1 MRGSGDSSMDL
12 RQFRYFIEVADRLS
26 FTKAAKRLHV
36 SQPTLSQQ
44 IRALEQTLG
53 TDLLA
58 RSASGLALTQ
68 AGVAFLDRARAAI
81 REAIGAVEDARAA
94 SAGFL
99 GRLSVACGPLA
110 EYCIL
115 HDVLQL
121 ARTKSPK
128 LSIRLRFLPENEQ
141 ILGVLAGTADVG
153 FMGCF
158 SQTPDPNL
166 KYEPLYPEHGIV
178 MLPATHRLAARR
190 AVKLSD
196 LAEDP
201 WIVPTRD
208 QSPVVHDVFLA
219 ECQKS
224 GFAPKINIAADWYSR
239 FPLVASGA
247 GVCVGAFTLLKFRRP
262 KIKFILIEP
271 RVTVDMGMITK
282 REDQSPQLDEFRG
295 LVKEALALR
304 ASEMGA

>member
-1 MRGSGDSSMDL
+1 MDL

-53 TDLLA
+53 TDLLT
-58 RSASGLALTQ
+58 RNASGIVLTQ
-68 AGVAFLDRARAAI
+68 AGAAFLDRARAAI
-81 REAIGAVEDARAA
+81 REATAAVEDARAA

-99 GRLSVACGPLA
+99 GRLSIACGPLA

-115 HDVLQL
+115 HDVLEL
-121 ARTKSPK
+121 ARVKSPR

-153 FMGCF
+153 FMGFF
-158 SQTPDPNL
+158 SETPDPHL
-166 KYEPLYPEHGIV
+166 KFEPLYPERGIV
-178 MLPATHRLAARR
+178 MLPATHRFASRR
-190 AVKLSD
+190 AVKLSE

-208 QSPVVHDVFLA
+208 QSPVVHDLFLA

-224 GFAPKINIAADWYSR
+224 GFAPKINVSADWYSR

-247 GVCVGAFTLLKFRRP
+247 GVCVGASALLKFRRP
-262 KIKFILIEP
+262 KIKFIPLEP
-271 RVTVDMGMITK
+271 SVTIDIGMITN

-295 LVKEALALR
+295 LVKEALVLR
-304 ASEMGA
+304 EREMQA

>member
-1 MRGSGDSSMDL
+1 MDL

-53 TDLLA
+53 TDLLS
-58 RSASGLALTQ
+58 RSASGIALTQ
-68 AGVAFLDRARAAI
+68 AGMAFLDRARAAI
-81 REAIGAVEDARAA
+81 REATAAVEDARAA

-99 GRLSVACGPLA
+99 GRISVACGPLA

-115 HDVLQL
+115 HDVLEL
-121 ARTKSPK
+121 ARVKSPK

-153 FMGCF
+153 FMGFF
-158 SQTPDPNL
+158 SETTDPHL
-166 KYEPLYPEHGIV
+166 KFEPLYPERGIV
-178 MLPATHRLAARR
+178 MLPATHRFASRR
-190 AVKLSD
+190 AVKLSE

-208 QSPVVHDVFLA
+208 QSPVVHDLFLA
-219 ECQKS
+219 ECLKS
-224 GFAPKINIAADWYSR
+224 GFAPKINVSADWYSR

-247 GVCVGAFTLLKFRRP
+247 GVCVGASALLKFRRP
-262 KIKFILIEP
+262 KIKFVSLEP
-271 RVTVDMGMITK
+271 SVTVNIGMITK
-282 REDQSPQLDEFRG
+282 REGPSPQLDEFRG

-304 ASEMGA
+304 EREMQA

>member
-1 MRGSGDSSMDL
+1 MDL

-53 TDLLA
+53 TDLLS
-58 RSASGLALTQ
+58 RGASGIALTQ
-68 AGVAFLDRARAAI
+68 AGIAFLDRARAAI
-81 REAIGAVEDARAA
+81 REATAAVEDARAA

-99 GRLSVACGPLA
+99 GRISIACGPLA

-115 HDVLQL
+115 HDVLAL
-121 ARTKSPK
+121 ARVKSPK

-153 FMGCF
+153 FMGFF
-158 SQTPDPNL
+158 SETTDPHL
-166 KYEPLYPEHGIV
+166 KFEPLYPERGIV
-178 MLPATHRLAARR
+178 MLPATHRFASRR
-190 AVKLSD
+190 AVKLSE
-196 LAEDP
+196 LAEDA

-208 QSPVVHDVFLA
+208 QSPVVHDLFLA
-219 ECQKS
+219 ECLKS
-224 GFAPKINIAADWYSR
+224 GFAPKINVSADWYSR
-239 FPLVASGA
+239 FPLAASGA
-247 GVCVGAFTLLKFRRP
+247 GVCVGASALLKFRRP
-262 KIKFILIEP
+262 KIKFVPLEP
-271 RVTVDMGMITK
+271 SITVNIGMITK
-282 REDQSPQLDEFRG
+282 REGPSPQLDEFRG

-304 ASEMGA
+304 EREMQA

>member
-1 MRGSGDSSMDL
+1 MDL

-53 TDLLA
+53 TDLLS
-58 RSASGLALTQ
+58 RSASGIALTQ
-68 AGVAFLDRARAAI
+68 AGMAFLDRARAAI
-81 REAIGAVEDARAA
+81 REATAAVEDARAA

-99 GRLSVACGPLA
+99 GRISIACGPLA

-115 HDVLQL
+115 HDVLEL
-121 ARTKSPK
+121 ARVKSPK

-153 FMGCF
+153 FMGFF
-158 SQTPDPNL
+158 SETTDPHL
-166 KYEPLYPEHGIV
+166 KFEPLYPERGIV
-178 MLPATHRLAARR
+178 MLPATHRFASRR
-190 AVKLSD
+190 AVKLSE

-208 QSPVVHDVFLA
+208 QSPVVHDLFLA
-219 ECQKS
+219 ECLKS
-224 GFAPKINIAADWYSR
+224 GFAPKINVSADWYSR

-247 GVCVGAFTLLKFRRP
+247 GVCVGASALLKFRRP
-262 KIKFILIEP
+262 KIKFVSLEP
-271 RVTVDMGMITK
+271 SVTVNIGMITK
-282 REDQSPQLDEFRG
+282 REGPSPQLDEFRG

-304 ASEMGA
+304 EREMQA

>member
-1 MRGSGDSSMDL
+1 MDL

-53 TDLLA
+53 INLLA
-58 RSASGLALTQ
+58 RSSSGIDLTQ

-81 REAIGAVEDARAA
+81 REATAAVEDARAA

-99 GRLSVACGPLA
+99 GRLSIACGPLA

-115 HDVLQL
+115 HDVLEL
-121 ARTKSPK
+121 ARSKSPK

-153 FMGCF
+153 FMGFF
-158 SQTPDPNL
+158 SETPDPHL
-166 KYEPLYPEHGIV
+166 KYEPLYPERGIV
-178 MLPATHRLAARR
+178 MLPAAHRFASRR
-190 AVKLSD
+190 AVKLSE
-196 LAEDP
+196 LAEDS
-201 WIVPTRD
+201 WIIPTRD
-208 QSPVVHDVFLA
+208 QSPFVHDVFLA
-219 ECQKS
+219 ECEKA
-224 GFAPKINIAADWYSR
+224 GFTPKINASADWYSR

-247 GVCVGAFTLLKFRRP
+247 GVCVGASALLKFRRP
-262 KIKFILIEP
+262 KIKFIPLEP
-271 RVTVDMGMITK
+271 SVTVNMGMITK
-282 REDQSPQLDEFRG
+282 REDHSPQLDEFRG
-295 LVKEALALR
+295 LVKEALARRERELQ
-304 ASEMGA
+304 A

>member
-1 MRGSGDSSMDL
+1 MRGSGDSSMYL

-247 GVCVGAFTLLKFRRP
+247 GVCVGASTLLKFRRP

-295 LVKEALALR
+295 LVREALALR

>member
-1 MRGSGDSSMDL
+1 MDL

-58 RSASGLALTQ
+58 RNASGIALTQ

-81 REAIGAVEDARAA
+81 REATAAVEDARAA

-99 GRLSVACGPLA
+99 GRLSIACGPLA

-115 HDVLQL
+115 HDVLEI
-121 ARTKSPK
+121 ARVKAPK
-128 LSIRLRFLPENEQ
+128 LSMRLRFLPENEQ

-153 FMGCF
+153 FMGFF
-158 SQTPDPNL
+158 SETTDPHL
-166 KYEPLYPEHGIV
+166 KFEPLYPERGIV
-178 MLPATHRLAARR
+178 MLPATHRFASRR
-190 AVKLSD
+190 AVKLSE

-219 ECQKS
+219 ECHKA
-224 GFAPKINIAADWYSR
+224 GFAPKINVSADWYSR

-247 GVCVGAFTLLKFRRP
+247 GVCVGASALLKFRRP
-262 KIKFILIEP
+262 KIKFIPLDPI
-271 RVTVDMGMITK
+271 VTVDIGMITK
-282 REDQSPQLDEFRG
+282 REDHSPQLDEFRG
-295 LVKEALALR
+295 LVREALALR
-304 ASEMGA
+304 EREMQA